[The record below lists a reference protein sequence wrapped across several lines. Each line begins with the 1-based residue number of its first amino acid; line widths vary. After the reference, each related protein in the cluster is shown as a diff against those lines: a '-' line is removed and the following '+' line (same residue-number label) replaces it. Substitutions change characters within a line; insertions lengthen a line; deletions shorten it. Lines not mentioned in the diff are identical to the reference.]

1 MFARADT
8 VWYHL
13 IPMEKNDMEICGQ
26 NLAELFTARAEAVA
40 AKVSKVPDAASAERL
55 IAEERNRLGA
65 DNVGVAHAALGI
77 AATGTCVVETD
88 DEETR
93 LSTMLPETSIIT
105 LNISD
110 IVPGIADIA
119 GYLRERQKDGIVSYT
134 SLITGPSRT
143 ADIER
148 VGAIGV
154 HGPLNVHIILLE
166 G

>member
-1 MFARADT
+1 M
-8 VWYHL
+8 
-13 IPMEKNDMEICGQ
+13 KNDDTEICVQ
-26 NLAELFTARAEAVA
+26 KLAELFTTRAEAVA
-40 AKVSKVPDAASAERL
+40 ARVNRVANIASAERL
-55 IAEERNRLGA
+55 IAEEKSRLGA
-65 DNVGVAHAALGI
+65 ENVGVTHAVLGI

-105 LNISD
+105 LNISN

-119 GYLRERQKDGIVSYT
+119 HYMRERQKDGKISYT

-154 HGPLNVHIILLE
+154 HGPLSAHIILLE

>member
-1 MFARADT
+1 M
-8 VWYHL
+8 
-13 IPMEKNDMEICGQ
+13 KNDDTEICVQ
-26 NLAELFTARAEAVA
+26 KLAELFTARAKAVA
-40 AKVSKVPDAASAERL
+40 AKVSRVADVASAERL
-55 IAEERNRLGA
+55 IAEEKSRLGA
-65 DNVGVAHAALGI
+65 ENVGVAHAVLGI

-93 LSTMLPETSIIT
+93 LSTMLPETSIFT
-105 LNISD
+105 LNISN
-110 IVPGIADIA
+110 IVPDIADIA
-119 GYLRERQKDGIVSYT
+119 HYLRERQKDGKISYT

-154 HGPLNVHIILLE
+154 HGPLSVHIILLE

>member
-1 MFARADT
+1 M
-8 VWYHL
+8 
-13 IPMEKNDMEICGQ
+13 KNDDTEICVQ
-26 NLAELFTARAEAVA
+26 KLAELFTARAEAVA
-40 AKVSKVPDAASAERL
+40 ARVRRVADIASAERL
-55 IAEERNRLGA
+55 IAEEKSRLGTE
-65 DNVGVAHAALGI
+65 NVGVAHAVLGI

-105 LNISD
+105 LNISNS
-110 IVPGIADIA
+110 VPGIADIA
-119 GYLRERQKDGIVSYT
+119 HYMRERQKDGKISYT

-154 HGPLNVHIILLE
+154 HGPLSVHIILLE